1 MNKENEARKVGKG
14 GKRRTV
20 LRKKNRLRPEL
31 VCFRGDKIRI
41 ELRLEFDLAYLAEEG
56 ANLL

>member
-14 GKRRTV
+14 GKRKTV
-20 LRKKNRLRPEL
+20 SRKKNRLRPEL
-31 VCFRGDKIRI
+31 ACFKGDKIRI